1 VPVDVAPEA
10 PRLEPHPPAVSP
22 APPDAPGTSEFGLP
36 EGATVRVGGRIDPGL
51 LRAVL
56 AELGG
61 R

>member
-1 VPVDVAPEA
+1 MEVM
-10 PRLEPHPPAVSP
+10 LVS
-22 APPDAPGTSEFGLP
+22 
-36 EGATVRVGGRIDPGL
+36 GATVRISGQVDVAL